1 MKREKCTEEVKLHLP
16 EKLKADL
23 KTLAAIRGYDSLS
36 PLIRQLLREKLYG
49 EVTPHQDLLAGAVR
63 DWE

>member
-23 KTLAAIRGYDSLS
+23 KTLAAVRGYDSLS

-49 EVTPHQDLLAGAVR
+49 EVTPNQDLLAGAVR
-63 DWE
+63 DD